1 MNIYWNDSDDE
12 LGYIVE
18 RADLYFP
25 EFERFAILPANTTYF
40 NDSSVVENNTYQYK
54 IMAVGTKMS
63 AYRTVNVSTPDII
76 TTLEDENFGNDLK
89 IFPNPNN
96 GSFKM
101 INFGDFIKIEMINLS
116 GKKVWEEQLNRLDP
130 NQSILLSTG
139 LPTGIYI
146 LHVNSKTRYYYS
158 EKIIIN

>member
-1 MNIYWNDSDDE
+1 VNS
-12 LGYIVE
+12 
-18 RADLYFP
+18 
-25 EFERFAILPANTTYF
+25 TSF

-54 IMAVGTKMS
+54 ITAVGTKMS
-63 AYRTVNVSTPDII
+63 AYKTVNVSTPDII
-76 TTLEDENFGNDLK
+76 TTLEDKNFGNGLK
-89 IFPNPNN
+89 IFPNPSN

-139 LPTGIYI
+139 LPKGIYI
-146 LHVNSKTRYYYS
+146 LHVNSNNRSYC